1 MRVAFRLVDVFTER
15 PLAGNQLCVVPD
27 PVPLEPDLM
36 QALALEIG
44 FAETTFVTAA
54 EGDRYAM
61 RIFTPGQELPFAGHP
76 SLGTAFVLVRE
87 GRVTSPAVQSVAAG
101 EYEISVDLEGDS
113 ARMRQRPPTFGVEL
127 ERGMLAEALG
137 LAVEDLHPEMAP
149 TVVSTGL
156 PHLMCPAASA
166 DAVAAARPD
175 AARLGELLASAGAG
189 GCYLFAYLGGAGV
202 EPGHGHGEGGRGE
215 GERGGVSAKARLFA
229 PGLGVNEDPATGS
242 AAGPL
247 GAFLAQL
254 GVMPPGRLRISQG
267 EELRRPSTL
276 LVDVEPDG
284 GSWSV
289 FVGGGVAVVGEGAFE
304 LPG

>member
-1 MRVAFRLVDVFTER
+1 MRVAFRLVDVFAER

-27 PVPLEPDLM
+27 PVSLEPDLM

-54 EGDRYAM
+54 EGDRYSM

-87 GRVTSPAVQSVAAG
+87 GRVSTPAVQSVAAG
-101 EYEISVDLEGDS
+101 EYEIAVDLEGGS
-113 ARMRQRPPTFGVEL
+113 ARMRQRAPTFGVEL
-127 ERGMLAEALG
+127 ERPMLADALG
-137 LAVEDLHPEMAP
+137 LAVEDLHPELAP

-175 AARLGELLASAGAG
+175 SARLAELLASAGAG
-189 GCYLFAYLGGAGV
+189 GCYLFAYRGRAG
-202 EPGHGHGEGGRGE
+202 GEG
-215 GERGGVSAKARLFA
+215 RGGGEASAKARLFA

-267 EELRRPSTL
+267 EEIRRPSTL

-289 FVGGGVAVVGEGAFE
+289 FVGGGVSVVGEGAFE